1 MQRQTDMTIS
11 RHDKFEL
18 KYAAYTGVDPDE
30 VKACRLS
37 NGSYNLP
44 KIAQAFYW
52 YETAYIQGKLDKE
65 YEDIMRSVKGE

>member
-1 MQRQTDMTIS
+1 MIVDDIMT

-44 KIAQAFYW
+44 KIASAFYW
-52 YETAYIQGKLDKE
+52 YETAYIQGKLDRE

>member
-1 MQRQTDMTIS
+1 MTSI
-11 RHDKFEL
+11 RDKFEM
-18 KYAAYTGVDPDE
+18 KYAAYTGMNPDE

-44 KIAQAFYW
+44 KIASAFYW

-65 YEDIMRSVKGE
+65 YEYIMRSVKGD